1 MPPKAKYTREEII
14 EAALELAAEKGIK
27 ALTARELGAALGTS
41 SRPIFTAFQNMEEVL
56 SEVRKAALTRFE
68 EYARKAEAFTPVY
81 KALGLQMVRFATEQP
96 KLYRLLFMTEKPE
109 AKSFDDVFANLG
121 DIAVLCIEVIQRDYE
136 LSYENARLL
145 FKHNWIHTYAMG
157 ALIAT
162 GVCSFTENEIQ
173 DMLSR
178 EFVAMLMLIK
188 SGKAESCTTV
198 PEHKIEVGNES
209 GS

>member
-14 EAALELAAEKGIK
+14 ETALELAAEKGIK
-27 ALTARELGAALGTS
+27 ALTAREIGAALGVS
-41 SRPIFTAFQNMEEVL
+41 SRPIFTAFQNMEEL
-56 SEVRKAALTRFE
+56 LAEVRKAALSRFE
-68 EYARKAEAFTPVY
+68 EYARKAEGFTPVY
-81 KALGLQMVRFATEQP
+81 KQLGLQMILFAVEQP

-109 AKSFDDVFANLG
+109 AKNFDDVFVNLG
-121 DIAVLCIEVIQRDYE
+121 DIAVLCVEVIQQDYG

-145 FKHNWIHTYAMG
+145 FEHNWIYTYAIG

-162 GVCSFTENEIQ
+162 GVCRFSMDEIQ

-188 SGKAESCTTV
+188 AGKAESCTTI
-198 PEHKIEVGNES
+198 PQKQ
-209 GS
+209 